1 MLVIKG
7 AIGRI
12 APDML
17 KRDFVAHTP
26 NQKWVTEVTEFKVG
40 NKKLYLSP
48 VMDLYNGEIIAFETA
63 RQPVFTLVSN
73 MLKKVFSKLQSQDS
87 PLLHSDQGWQYQL
100 SSYQHLL
107 RERNLTQSKSRKG
120 NCLDNAAMES
130 FFATLKTEFF
140 YLNSLASIEQLEAE
154 VGKYIEYYNHG
165 RIKLKLKGLI
175 PVQYRNQPLSV

>member
-87 PLLHSDQGWQYQL
+87 PLLHSDQG
-100 SSYQHLL
+100 
-107 RERNLTQSKSRKG
+107 
-120 NCLDNAAMES
+120 
-130 FFATLKTEFF
+130 
-140 YLNSLASIEQLEAE
+140 
-154 VGKYIEYYNHG
+154 
-165 RIKLKLKGLI
+165 
-175 PVQYRNQPLSV
+175 